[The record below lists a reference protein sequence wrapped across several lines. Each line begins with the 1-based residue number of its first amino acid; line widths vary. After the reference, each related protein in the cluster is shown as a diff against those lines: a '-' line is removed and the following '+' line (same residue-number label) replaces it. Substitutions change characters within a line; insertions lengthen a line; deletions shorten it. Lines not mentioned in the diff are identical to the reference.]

1 MPWHAELRLDH
12 RLEHGRTLARHR
24 HRGPL
29 RILQS
34 LYPEGDAVC
43 HNVLV
48 HPPSGLVGGDVL
60 DTAITVGAGAHG
72 LVTTPGATRFYRSD
86 GETATQRTQITLA
99 HDARFEW
106 LPLSAICSSGC
117 IAENTLIVQAQAG
130 AELIGWDICA
140 LGLPSSNQP
149 FLRGSLRQRIEVP
162 GIWLEQGRID
172 AADDLLMN
180 GALGLAGHRCMGT
193 LFFITGLALSRTR
206 REAALDAARGAI
218 DGHELATTAGATSPH
233 PQIVIVRV
241 LGALVEPVFELLR
254 RARAAWRAELW
265 QLPAIEPRGWAV

>member
-12 RLEHGRTLARHR
+12 RLEQGRTLARHR

-29 RILQS
+29 RILHS
-34 LYPEGDAVC
+34 LYPEGDAIC

-86 GETATQRTQITLA
+86 GATATQCTQIALA
-99 HDARFEW
+99 AGARFEW

-117 IAENTLIVQAQAG
+117 IAENTLIVRPQAG

-140 LGLPSSNQP
+140 LGLPGSNQP
-149 FLRGSLRQRIEVP
+149 FLRGSVRQHIEVR
-162 GIWLEQGRID
+162 GIWLERGRI
-172 AADDLLMN
+172 AAQDDLLMN
-180 GALGLAGHRCMGT
+180 GALGLAGQRCIGT
-193 LFFITGLALSRTR
+193 LFFIAGTALSRTR
-206 REAALDAARGAI
+206 REAALEVARGAV
-218 DGHELATTAGATSPH
+218 DGHALAATAGATSPH

-254 RARAAWRAELW
+254 RARTAWRAELW
-265 QLPAIEPRGWAV
+265 QMPGVEPRGWAV